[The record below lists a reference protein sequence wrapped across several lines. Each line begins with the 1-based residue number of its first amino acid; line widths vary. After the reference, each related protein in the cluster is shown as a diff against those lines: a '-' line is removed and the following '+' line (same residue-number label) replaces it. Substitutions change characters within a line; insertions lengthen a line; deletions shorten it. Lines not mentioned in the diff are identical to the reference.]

1 MDETLIPDSVAD
13 RRRQSGVPIESIE
26 GGNEL
31 PLHGS
36 NDRASADKGS
46 TASPKGDPTVK
57 RETRSL
63 SQGPMKAIREE
74 DDESD
79 HEDDASGPSI
89 DLTKELPASLF
100 AKPATRM
107 PTLKANNY
115 HVWAQAHERL
125 FKSRGMMGWVEGYI
139 PKPETRRAATRWRQV
154 NTWIVMVIVN
164 SVEDVQTT
172 HLKHIVGAREAW
184 DELKRLHGVSGKG
197 RLLTMFTRFISY
209 QKSADQTVDAMAAD
223 LRMKRDQIMDVRP
236 ELVLTDEVLAL
247 VLVNACRG
255 PEYDMAKYVLGRGD
269 VPTPQQVIT
278 ELRSVEQDKSAKDA
292 ALAAR
297 KGRGNRPG
305 MAGRTESGGQ
315 RDYSSYQCHN
325 CGQYGHLKADC
336 KNPPKPAT
344 TDTGNQATSEAQK
357 GKKDGKGKQHEHAK
371 TADETGHVSDDSVS
385 DSSVHDSAW
394 MARSRTGNESDNE
407 NPPHYSALMARTRYP
422 VKSQRPKET
431 ADSRKWLID
440 SGATRHMTPHRDWFV
455 DMKPHRGVVEFGN
468 DDELPTAGR
477 GTIRVAFAG
486 RMQTMQDVLYV
497 PGMGCNL
504 LSIVALDRK
513 GFETRFKDQGV
524 KIINTATNAVVA
536 RGGVYN
542 GLYQLME
549 STSDRA
555 FVTGDT
561 PPNNVSEATK
571 EEKDASVFRRLH
583 ERLGHPGAHR
593 LKDLHLFVEGVEV
606 VTSPPH
612 FQCDVCDQSKMSQ
625 TINRGPHAKETRP
638 GARMQADFWGPY
650 PTGSIVHGCRW
661 FGSVIDEATDYSAV
675 EPIPD
680 KKGVGKFLL
689 GVVLTVDKESTR
701 DRKDPSTTPVVVV
714 RTDNAQEYL
723 AVKDELK
730 LHGITLETTSTYTHY
745 QIGIAERF
753 NRTIGNIMRTMLSQS
768 GLPMSFWSEA
778 CLYGNHLRNRLP
790 HGPRGSTTAY
800 EKKHLKKPDLSKERI
815 FGCVCLVYIPKDV
828 RKSKLHPRGYEA
840 IYLGYLSSSQYRV
853 YDPRKNRVVFPTSV
867 KFYEDRKGVDL
878 LNQLDFP
885 QSFNTLRAG
894 VDPLPP
900 RVIDSPRDALPSV
913 SDDTSSDDDDS
924 DGVMGPEAS
933 TSSPSG
939 NLQNKDF
946 GDPEAEGELSTR
958 SPPTAA
964 NMGEST
970 PNSAGA
976 VMPPASGPGEVGELS
991 PSNIDN
997 IPPGIESPHDTDN
1010 VSTGPSVPLLPTPAT
1025 VRRSTRQPTPATATS
1040 SRPQRRKKEYDP
1052 HTFYKRF
1059 GERAQLATAI
1069 LEPQTYHEAI
1079 TGPHARWWKLAI
1091 AKQLHDLMAAGTWIL
1106 VDLPLGKRP
1115 ITCKWVFKV
1124 KYNPDGTVDKFK
1136 ARLVARGFSQA
1147 ANIDFHETFAPTMR
1161 FESLRMLFAFCNKH
1175 GIPIEQMDV
1184 DNAYLNTLLKEVI
1197 YMWQPQGSPE
1207 TNASRGKV
1215 LQLVKGLYGLKQS
1228 ARLWNQQFAAAIR
1241 AMGFFPSHADSCVFF
1256 RNDKDGMAIIG
1267 LYVDDIL
1274 IATKDP
1280 MAMRAIKKGI
1290 HDAFKCTEAGPVNR
1304 ILGIQS
1310 HRDWKANTVIL
1321 EQSQYAEKILRD
1333 YDMDQAVPVSTPI
1346 DGYTSLAPSQPDE
1359 TRACQQDY
1367 QKRIGSLM
1375 YLMTCTRPDLAF
1387 AVSKLSQFCT
1397 DPTVRHMNALNRVLR
1412 YLRGTTHYGLRYQA
1426 TGDPVGY
1433 ADSAYGDNKEDRKS
1447 TYGFSLL
1454 CGQAACIWYSHKQRD
1469 VTTSTTEAEY
1479 VSLTEAGK
1487 TIVWATK
1494 WMKGLRFMP
1503 ANGDPI
1509 TLFGDNKGSNAL
1521 TANPEHHS
1529 RTKHIDIKYHYIRQ
1543 LVDDKDVSIQYIP
1556 TAEMAAD
1563 ILTKPLATNAFER
1576 GRQLL
1581 GMYDCS
1587 CKYNKSPSTSE
1598 TVRR

>member
-1 MDETLIPDSVAD
+1 M
-13 RRRQSGVPIESIE
+13 
-26 GGNEL
+26 
-31 PLHGS
+31 
-36 NDRASADKGS
+36 
-46 TASPKGDPTVK
+46 
-57 RETRSL
+57 
-63 SQGPMKAIREE
+63 
-74 DDESD
+74 
-79 HEDDASGPSI
+79 
-89 DLTKELPASLF
+89 
-100 AKPATRM
+100 
-107 PTLKANNY
+107 
-115 HVWAQAHERL
+115 
-125 FKSRGMMGWVEGYI
+125 
-139 PKPETRRAATRWRQV
+139 
-154 NTWIVMVIVN
+154 
-164 SVEDVQTT
+164 
-172 HLKHIVGAREAW
+172 
-184 DELKRLHGVSGKG
+184 
-197 RLLTMFTRFISY
+197 
-209 QKSADQTVDAMAAD
+209 
-223 LRMKRDQIMDVRP
+223 
-236 ELVLTDEVLAL
+236 
-247 VLVNACRG
+247 
-255 PEYDMAKYVLGRGD
+255 
-269 VPTPQQVIT
+269 
-278 ELRSVEQDKSAKDA
+278 
-292 ALAAR
+292 
-297 KGRGNRPG
+297 
-305 MAGRTESGGQ
+305 
-315 RDYSSYQCHN
+315 
-325 CGQYGHLKADC
+325 
-336 KNPPKPAT
+336 
-344 TDTGNQATSEAQK
+344 
-357 GKKDGKGKQHEHAK
+357 
-371 TADETGHVSDDSVS
+371 
-385 DSSVHDSAW
+385 
-394 MARSRTGNESDNE
+394 
-407 NPPHYSALMARTRYP
+407 
-422 VKSQRPKET
+422 
-431 ADSRKWLID
+431 
-440 SGATRHMTPHRDWFV
+440 
-455 DMKPHRGVVEFGN
+455 
-468 DDELPTAGR
+468 
-477 GTIRVAFAG
+477 
-486 RMQTMQDVLYV
+486 
-497 PGMGCNL
+497 
-504 LSIVALDRK
+504 
-513 GFETRFKDQGV
+513 
-524 KIINTATNAVVA
+524 
-536 RGGVYN
+536 
-542 GLYQLME
+542 
-549 STSDRA
+549 
-555 FVTGDT
+555 
-561 PPNNVSEATK
+561 
-571 EEKDASVFRRLH
+571 
-583 ERLGHPGAHR
+583 
-593 LKDLHLFVEGVEV
+593 
-606 VTSPPH
+606 
-612 FQCDVCDQSKMSQ
+612 
-625 TINRGPHAKETRP
+625 
-638 GARMQADFWGPY
+638 
-650 PTGSIVHGCRW
+650 
-661 FGSVIDEATDYSAV
+661 
-675 EPIPD
+675 
-680 KKGVGKFLL
+680 
-689 GVVLTVDKESTR
+689 
-701 DRKDPSTTPVVVV
+701 
-714 RTDNAQEYL
+714 
-723 AVKDELK
+723 
-730 LHGITLETTSTYTHY
+730 
-745 QIGIAERF
+745 
-753 NRTIGNIMRTMLSQS
+753 
-768 GLPMSFWSEA
+768 
-778 CLYGNHLRNRLP
+778 
-790 HGPRGSTTAY
+790 
-800 EKKHLKKPDLSKERI
+800 
-815 FGCVCLVYIPKDV
+815 
-828 RKSKLHPRGYEA
+828 
-840 IYLGYLSSSQYRV
+840 
-853 YDPRKNRVVFPTSV
+853 
-867 KFYEDRKGVDL
+867 

-900 RVIDSPRDALPSV
+900 RVIDSHQDALPSE
-913 SDDTSSDDDDS
+913 SDDTSSDDDVP
-924 DGVMGPEAS
+924 DGVTRSEAS

-939 NLQNKDF
+939 NLQNEDF

-964 NMGEST
+964 NMGENT
-970 PNSAGA
+970 PNSAGIA
-976 VMPPASGPGEVGELS
+976 IPPASGPGEVGELS

-997 IPPGIESPHDTDN
+997 IPPGMESSHDTDN
-1010 VSTGPSVPLLPTPAT
+1010 TSTGPSIPLLPKSAT
-1025 VRRSTRQPTPATATS
+1025 VRRSTRQPTPITATS
-1040 SRPQRRKKEYDP
+1040 SCPQRRKKEYDP
-1052 HTFYKRF
+1052 HSFYKRF

-1091 AKQLHDLMAAGTWIL
+1091 AKQLHDLIAAGTWIL

-1136 ARLVARGFSQA
+1136 ARLVARGFSQT

-1197 YMWQPQGSPE
+1197 YMWQPQGYPE

-1241 AMGFFPSHADSCVFF
+1241 AMGFLPSHADSCVLF
-1256 RNDKDGMAIIG
+1256 RNDKDGVAIIG

-1280 MAMRAIKKGI
+1280 MAMKTIKKGI

-1321 EQSQYAEKILRD
+1321 EQSQYAERILRD

-1346 DGYTSLAPSQPDE
+1346 DGYTSLAPSQPEE

-1487 TIVWATK
+1487 TVVWATK

-1563 ILTKPLATNAFER
+1563 ILTKPLATRAFER

-1587 CKYNKSPSTSE
+1587 HKYNESSSTLGK
-1598 TVRR
+1598 TRR